1 MAVWTIKGGRRGEH
15 EDSFLE
21 KGVVAVGLNLG
32 QSIADFA
39 DRDALRGHVEGQ
51 NAANQLWRFY
61 NEVETNDMVVLPRKR
76 VRQVAVGRIT
86 GPYAYQPQSVGTE
99 APHIHAVDWQ
109 VTDIPRSHFDQDLL
123 NSFNSLLTL
132 SQPGAPDAEAR
143 IGQIVNIFMELE
155 TPGISNLATPLETVP
170 VTAADEDVTEADQ
183 AEEQI
188 NLDQVIKERIIAR
201 FRRQYAGKD
210 LEYLVASILQAHGY
224 HVMQTREG
232 PDGGIDVLAG
242 KGDLGFGEPR
252 LCVQAKGRTTP
263 VSLNEYSSLQG
274 NITAFGAGH
283 GLLVSLGGFTK
294 PVHDRNE
301 QQSFFTIRLWGPED
315 LAQRLLESYDSL
327 PQDIRSDFRDD
338 IPLDTVQVLR
348 RSEPGL

>member
-1 MAVWTIKGGRRGEH
+1 MAIWTINGGSSGEY
-15 EDSFLE
+15 ENAFLE
-21 KGVVAVGLNLG
+21 KGIVAIGFGLRR
-32 QSIADFA
+32 SVADFA
-39 DRDALRGHVEGQ
+39 DRNALRDHVESRNG
-51 NAANQLWRFY
+51 ADQLWRFY
-61 NEVETNDMVVLPRKR
+61 SEVNSGDTVVLPRKR
-76 VRQVAVGRIT
+76 VRQVAIGRIT
-86 GPYAYQPQSVGTE
+86 GPYAYRPELVDA
-99 APHIHAVDWQ
+99 APHVHTIDWQ

-123 NSFNSLLTL
+123 NAFNSLLTL
-132 SQPGAPDAEAR
+132 SQPRTPDAESR
-143 IGQIVNIFMELE
+143 IRHIADIYLE
-155 TPGISNLATPLETVP
+155 QAIPTTGDQATPLGAAP
-170 VTAADEDVTEADQ
+170 ATATDEDVIGADQ
-183 AEEQI
+183 AEEI

-201 FRRQYAGKD
+201 FRRQYSGKD

-232 PDGGIDVLAG
+232 PDGGIDILAG

-263 VSLNEYSSLQG
+263 VNLNEYSSLQG
-274 NITAFGAGH
+274 NITAFGADH
-283 GLLVSLGGFTK
+283 GLLVSLGGFTR

-327 PQDIRSDFRDD
+327 PQEIRSDFRDD

-348 RSEPGL
+348 RGEPGL

>member
-1 MAVWTIKGGRRGEH
+1 MAVWTIKGGSRGEY
-15 EDSFLE
+15 EDAFLE
-21 KGVVAVGLNLG
+21 KGVVAIGFGLG

-39 DRDALRGHVEGQ
+39 DRDALRSHVESQ

-61 NEVETNDMVVLPRKR
+61 NEVETGDMVVLPRKR
-76 VRQVAVGRIT
+76 VGQIAVGRIA
-86 GPYAYQPQSVGTE
+86 GPYAYQPQSAG
-99 APHIHAVDWQ
+99 APHIHAVEWQ
-109 VTDIPRSHFDQDLL
+109 VADIPRPHFDQDLL
-123 NSFNSLLTL
+123 NSFGSQLTL

-143 IGQIVNIFMELE
+143 IRRTVGVFMELE
-155 TPGISNLATPLETVP
+155 TPGTNNPATPPETVP
-170 VTAADEDVTEADQ
+170 AAAADESDAGADQ

-224 HVMQTREG
+224 HVMKTREG

-252 LCVQAKGRTTP
+252 LCVQVKGRTTP
-263 VSLNEYSSLQG
+263 VNLNEYSSLQG
-274 NITAFGAGH
+274 NIAAFGADH

-327 PQDIRSDFRDD
+327 PQDVRSDFRDD

-348 RSEPGL
+348 RGEPGL